1 MGEIR
6 EKMVADLKIKNSSE
20 HTIDSYLR
28 YARKYLEYSGRPPTQ
43 LGREHVHEYLTYL
56 ADERKVHPRTLAI
69 HLAAISFLYRIT
81 LRRPDVV
88 ADIPRPKL
96 PKTLPQ
102 ILTGTEV
109 EQILAAVYSIK
120 HRTILTSTYAAGLRI
135 SEAVSLC
142 VPDIQSDRRLIRVR
156 QAKGKKDRYVPL
168 GDRLL
173 IALRDYWRAVRPPG
187 PYLFPPGRGGQPD
200 AHISKDAVYLALEKA
215 VKRAGIQKHVTTTT
229 HTFRHCFA
237 THMLEMG
244 QDLRTV
250 QVILGHSSPRTTAI
264 YTHVSAEFLGKVR
277 SPLDVLGT
285 EEGRILR

>member
-28 YARKYLEYSGRPPTQ
+28 YARKYVEHFGRPPTQ

-56 ADERKVHPRTLAI
+56 TDERQVHPGTLAI

-81 LRRPDVV
+81 LNRPDVV
-88 ADIPRPKL
+88 ADIPRPRLPKKL
-96 PKTLPQ
+96 PE

-109 EQILAAVYSIK
+109 DKILAAVYSIK

-156 QAKGKKDRYVPL
+156 QGKGKKDRYVPL

-200 AHISKDAVYLALEKA
+200 AHISRDAVHHALEKA
-215 VKRAGIQKHVTTTT
+215 VKRAGIQKHVTP
-229 HTFRHCFA
+229 HTFRHCCA

-244 QDLRTV
+244 HDLRTV

-264 YTHVSAEFLGKVR
+264 YTHVSAEFIGKVK